1 MFKVLVIAYYF
12 PPMGLSGVQ
21 RTFKFVKYFKNNN
34 WEPTVIT
41 SGNTG
46 YFAYDEY
53 LSKELIETGIRVIRI
68 GRKDTNS
75 HLSKYETKKLPREI
89 IRKIFN
95 KIGQTFFLPDNKVFW
110 SKKAISK
117 AEEMLN
123 NEKFDAIYL
132 TGPPF
137 STMHIFSRIKKNYR
151 IPLIIDYRNLWY
163 ESYFTFYPTPIH
175 KILHKKMEYNVLKAA
190 DRIIVSN
197 RKIKEKIINQY
208 QFLTFNDVV
217 IITNGYDPVD
227 FENAKVIP
235 KHNNR
240 MILTYSG
247 IFMVYNSP
255 KYFLKA
261 FKQISV
267 EHPEIAKD
275 IELHFV
281 GFLRNENI
289 RLIKKLN
296 LQEFV
301 VNHGYVD
308 HNVSVSKIMSSD
320 VVWMMVGDRRNIDAV
335 LPGKIYEY
343 MGAKKPIIACVP
355 EGAAKIV
362 VQEYPASYICK
373 PDDIAEIKKIILKVY
388 SHYKSSNFPI
398 PDDENLIKFRR
409 DYLAEKLTKEF
420 QFLIKADVR

>member
-1 MFKVLVIAYYF
+1 MFKVLVIVYYF

-21 RTFKFVKYFKNNN
+21 RTFKFVKYFKNYN

-41 SGNTG
+41 SGDAG
-46 YFAYDEY
+46 YFTYDEY
-53 LSKELIETGIRVIRI
+53 LSKELIETGVRVIRI

-75 HLSKYETKKLPREI
+75 RLSKYKTKKLPREI
-89 IRKIFN
+89 FRKVFS
-95 KIGQTFFLPDNKVFW
+95 KLGQTFFLPDNKVLW

-123 NEKFDAIYL
+123 NEKFDAIYV

-137 STMHIFSRIKKNYR
+137 STMHILSRIKKNYR
-151 IPLIIDYRNLWY
+151 IPLIIDYRDLWCK
-163 ESYFTFYPTPIH
+163 SYFAFYPTPIH

-190 DRIIVSN
+190 DRIIVTN
-197 RKIKEKIINQY
+197 RKIKEKLLNNY
-208 QFLTFNDVV
+208 PFLTFNDVV
-217 IITNGYDPVD
+217 IITQGYDPAD

-247 IFMVYNSP
+247 IFMVYNTP

-261 FKQISV
+261 FKEISV

-301 VNHGYVD
+301 VNH
-308 HNVSVSKIMSSD
+308 
-320 VVWMMVGDRRNIDAV
+320 V
-335 LPGKIYEY
+335 L
-343 MGAKKPIIACVP
+343 M
-355 EGAAKIV
+355 
-362 VQEYPASYICK
+362 
-373 PDDIAEIKKIILKVY
+373 
-388 SHYKSSNFPI
+388 
-398 PDDENLIKFRR
+398 
-409 DYLAEKLTKEF
+409 
-420 QFLIKADVR
+420 